1 MDNWDDLRFVVALA
15 RYGSMSQAAKHL
27 HTNTAT
33 VSRRIRRINDT
44 APTTLFVK
52 GRNDWE
58 LTSEGRQVFDI
69 AARFSDDLN
78 AFENNARANDITIR
92 VIRVTALD
100 FLVNEVLCPALP
112 DFLENHPGLELEL
125 STSDNK
131 VSLAYG
137 EADLALRLT
146 RPTEG
151 RLVAKRIAELPMGV
165 WAASR
170 KTTDWIGLPTD
181 LEWTPEMK
189 NGHAVFGKAPVLRL
203 PSFQAILEAME
214 TTGLAGIAPALMAER
229 RKELQLLQPRS
240 NMRIR
245 EVWTVFHETR
255 KNDSAIKETSR
266 WLEESFFNAG

>member
-15 RYGSMSQAAKHL
+15 RYGSMSQAARHL
-27 HTNTAT
+27 RTNTAT
-33 VSRRIRRINDT
+33 VSRRIHRINNS

-52 GRNDWE
+52 GKNDWE
-58 LTSEGRQVFDI
+58 LTSEGRKVFEM
-69 AARFSDDLN
+69 AERFADELN
-78 AFENNARANDITIR
+78 AFEHGTRATDTTIR

-100 FLVNEVLCPALP
+100 FLVNDVLCATLP
-112 DFLENHPGLELEL
+112 GFLSNHPGLELEL

-137 EADLALRLT
+137 EADVALRMT

-151 RLVAKRIAELPMGV
+151 RLVAKRVAELRMGV
-165 WAASR
+165 WAKSPD
-170 KTTDWIGLPTD
+170 TTDWIGLPTD

-203 PSFQAILEAME
+203 PSFQAILEAIH
-214 TTGLAGIAPALMAER
+214 TTGLAGIAPALMADKREG
-229 RKELQLLQPRS
+229 LQLLQPRS

-255 KNDSAIKETSR
+255 KNDPAIKDTCR
-266 WLEESFFNAG
+266 WLEESLCNVE